1 MIGKDRNNK
10 ENIENTLK
18 RKRDR
23 DRPGESYSEVQEK
36 LFY

>member
-1 MIGKDRNNK
+1 MIQWKDRNNK

-23 DRPGESYSEVQEK
+23 DRPGESYSEV
-36 LFY
+36 